1 MKSDTITQYS
11 LSFFLALLP
20 HPSLALPGT
29 NINKRSS
36 ILVPTTCFD
45 SNTTL
50 NEYFNY
56 NYPWGDTH
64 NGAAIMSSANAV
76 ISTPGTLTL
85 NATYTGAS
93 DYAYDSGTVWAKQ
106 AFTVE
111 ESGGL
116 DFSADFLAPVVTGT
130 WPAFWLDGV
139 NSWPP
144 EVDIAE
150 WKGTG
155 DISFNTF
162 NTSSVVTADD
172 VDYPDPT
179 EFHTIK
185 AEFRDENGSDVSI
198 KFYLDGTLI
207 TEQYASGLTG
217 QPLYLII
224 DLQMEGSSGSPG
236 PTGTTLYEIKNL
248 EVVSQNP

>member
-1 MKSDTITQYS
+1 MHS
-11 LSFFLALLP
+11 SFLFLASLHLA
-20 HPSLALPGT
+20 LALPGST
-29 NINKRSS
+29 NIRKRETT
-36 ILVPTTCFD
+36 LLPTSCFD
-45 SNTTL
+45 SNSTL

-64 NGAAIMSSANAV
+64 NGAAIMSSANV
-76 ISTPGTLTL
+76 ISTGGTLTL

-162 NTSSVVTADD
+162 NTSSEVTADD

-179 EFHTIK
+179 EFHTVK

-198 KFYLDGTLI
+198 KFYLDGTLV
-207 TEQYASGLTG
+207 TTQYASGLTG

-236 PTGTTLYEIKNL
+236 PTGTTIYQIKNL
-248 EVVSQNP
+248 EVISLN